1 MKESRQPASKQA
13 KRGSYHKVAD
23 IRIEK
28 MADLLVNYS
37 VAVKMGDKVAIQGDS
52 LAEPLLKAIYVKVLQ
67 AGGNPFFVI
76 APEGAN
82 ELFYRYASDEQLKH
96 VAPPTKLIM
105 ETYDVRISIG
115 GESNTKELN
124 NIDPAKIVMR
134 QQARAGIMKTY
145 LDRAARGEL
154 RWTYA
159 LYPTNAY
166 AQDSDMSLTE
176 YEDFLYGACL
186 GDLSDPIGHWRRFSA
201 WQQNIVNWLKGK
213 KHIHITAP
221 GTDLQLSVEGRTFVN
236 CDGHENMPDGEVFTG
251 PLEDSVNGHVLF
263 SYPSIENGRE
273 VSGIRLWFENGRV
286 IKATAEKNE
295 DFLLKTLD
303 TDPGARGVG
312 EFAFGTSPQ
321 INRFTR
327 QILFDEKING
337 SFHMAL
343 GASYPE
349 TGGKNQSAIHWD
361 MICDMRDG
369 GKVTVDG
376 QLMYQNGK
384 FVIPL

>member
-1 MKESRQPASKQA
+1 M
-13 KRGSYHKVAD
+13 AD

-37 VAVKMGDKVAIQGDS
+37 VAVKPGDKVAIQGDS
-52 LAEPLLKAIYVKVLQ
+52 PAEPLLKAIYVKVLQ

-76 APEGAN
+76 SPDGIN
-82 ELFYRYASDEQLKH
+82 ELFYRYASDDQLKH
-96 VAPPTKLIM
+96 VPPPAKLII

-124 NIDPAKIVMR
+124 GINPAKMVMR
-134 QQARAGIMKTY
+134 QQARSGIMKTY
-145 LDRAARGEL
+145 LERAARGEL

-166 AQDSDMSLTE
+166 AQDSDMGLSE

-186 GDLSDPIGHWRRFSA
+186 GDINDPIGYWKKFSA
-201 WQQNIVNWLKGK
+201 RQQKIVEWLKGK
-213 KHIHITAP
+213 KQIHVTAP
-221 GTDLQLSVEGRTFVN
+221 GTDLSLSVEGRTFIN

-251 PLEDSVNGHVLF
+251 PVEESINGHVLF

-286 IKATAEKNE
+286 VKATAEKNE
-295 DFLLKTLD
+295 DFLLQTLD

-312 EFAFGTSPQ
+312 EFAFGTSQ
-321 INRFTR
+321 GINRFTR

-349 TGGKNQSAIHWD
+349 TGGKNESAIHWD
-361 MICDMRDG
+361 MICDMREG
-369 GKVTVDG
+369 GKVVVDG
-376 QLMYQNGK
+376 QLMYQDGK

>member
-1 MKESRQPASKQA
+1 M
-13 KRGSYHKVAD
+13 AD
-23 IRIEK
+23 IRIAK
-28 MADLLVNYS
+28 LADLLVNYS
-37 VAVKMGDKVAIQGDS
+37 VGVKPGDKVAIQGES
-52 LAEPLLKAIYVKVLQ
+52 SAEPLLKAIYIKVLQ
-67 AGGNPFFVI
+67 SGGHPFLVVSPDGI
-76 APEGAN
+76 N
-82 ELFYRYASDEQLKH
+82 ELFYRYASDDQLKH

-124 NIDPAKIVMR
+124 NIDPSKIVLR
-134 QQARAGIMKTY
+134 QQARSGIMKTY
-145 LDRAARGEL
+145 LERAARGEL

-166 AQDSDMSLTE
+166 AQDSEMSLTE

-186 GDLSDPIGHWRRFSA
+186 GDIENPIAYWKAFSA
-201 WQQNIVNWLKGK
+201 WQQKIVAWLQGK
-213 KHIHITAP
+213 KSIHIIAP
-221 GTDLQLSVEGRTFVN
+221 GTDLHLSVEGRTFIN
-236 CDGHENMPDGEVFTG
+236 CDGHENMPDGEVFTA
-251 PLEDSVNGHVLF
+251 PVEDSINGHVLF
-263 SYPSIENGRE
+263 SYPCIENGRE

-286 IKATAEKNE
+286 VKATAEKNE
-295 DFLLKTLD
+295 DFLLKMLD
-303 TDPGARGVG
+303 TDKGARGVG
-312 EFAFGTSPQ
+312 EFAFGTSRG

-349 TGGKNQSAIHWD
+349 TGGKNESAIHWD

-376 QLMYQNGK
+376 QLMYQDGK
-384 FVIPL
+384 FIIPL